1 MAVFIELS
9 TEPFEDNMRKY
20 AAGTPGINQRAGIT
34 SARRPLRGIE
44 VKTDT
49 YAMIQVIR
57 SDGSVIPLV
66 DQATP
71 DGLGGSTSSFLIQTA
86 QEARM
91 EKHQIIETFGEPY
104 IYFFGESPRFLDVQ
118 AILIN
123 TNDFNWEAEWWDNWD
138 NRIRGTKAVE
148 QGARTYLF
156 YDDTVVEGY
165 MLMAQAIK
173 TSEQPWTVQL
183 SWRMYITNYRNI
195 SFVGDPNFPLQAN
208 VDLPPDIDL
217 TGADAFD
224 QLTSLYQNES
234 RTQQALAN
242 RDQSILDAAHQAG
255 AIPNSIGVTFG
266 PGGVT
271 TAPLQAP
278 SPASFGGV
286 RKMSDLIRTGIRS
299 TAFAPDV
306 GALIASLSENDP
318 ASRQAL
324 QVFNTL
330 TSRPIRSKIVDNTDE
345 WTGSGDFVDTPADG
359 LPSVF
364 TPYWRSVQESQ
375 NLFLDAI
382 RWMSCFGADMN
393 DHESLADIGLRVSFS
408 PNGVSIKGGIN
419 TNSIGATFSPRFSN
433 YAGTLPPSVGA
444 NTLVVNQNTTI
455 NPYAQPV
462 TQDLFFGNGVRAG
475 TSVGLDGVSL
485 GYQYGY
491 PSPYGGPGYGIV
503 GYGDQDGIGYGSGF
517 GQVGDPGHI
526 QPGRFTFAG
535 VEDNQ
540 SAFDRFVRPT
550 LPQGPQNGIGLGVSS
565 SGGVGV
571 GASIRIGGRPSAF
584 GMGVAPGTLT
594 PDMSCGAQGGLGVQI
609 GGGVGLTTSVQ
620 AGASI
625 GLGVRI

>member
-1 MAVFIELS
+1 
-9 TEPFEDNMRKY
+9 
-20 AAGTPGINQRAGIT
+20 
-34 SARRPLRGIE
+34 
-44 VKTDT
+44 
-49 YAMIQVIR
+49 
-57 SDGSVIPLV
+57 
-66 DQATP
+66 
-71 DGLGGSTSSFLIQTA
+71 
-86 QEARM
+86 M

-173 TSEQPWTVQL
+173 TSDQPWTVQL
-183 SWRMYITNYRNI
+183 SWRMFVTNYRNV

-208 VDLPPDIDL
+208 VNLPPDIDL
-217 TGADAFD
+217 TSADAFD
-224 QLTSLYQNES
+224 QLTTLYQNES
-234 RTQQALAN
+234 RTQQTLAN
-242 RDQSILDAAHQAG
+242 QDQAVQDAARQAG
-255 AIPNSIGVTFG
+255 VIPNSFGAALG

-271 TAPLQAP
+271 TGPLTGP
-278 SPASFGGV
+278 SPSAFGGV

-299 TAFAPDV
+299 TVFAPDV
-306 GALIASLSENDP
+306 GAMIASLSENDP
-318 ASRQAL
+318 ATRQAL
-324 QVFNTL
+324 EVFNTL
-330 TSRPIRSKIVDNTDE
+330 TSRPIRSKIVDNVDE

-382 RWMSCFGADMN
+382 RWMACFGADMN
-393 DHESLADIGLRVSFS
+393 DHESLADIGLRVTFS
-408 PNGVSIKGGIN
+408 PNGISVKGGVN

-433 YAGTLPPSVGA
+433 YAGGPGTPGNP
-444 NTLVVNQNTTI
+444 NTLIVNQNTTI
-455 NPYAQPV
+455 NPFAQPT
-462 TQDLFFGNGVRAG
+462 TQDLFFGSGVRAG
-475 TSVGLDGVSL
+475 TNAGLDGVSL

-491 PSPYGGPGYGIV
+491 SSPYGGVGYGVV
-503 GYGDQDGIGYGSGF
+503 GYGDQDGFGYGSGF
-517 GQVGDPGHI
+517 GDVGDPGHI

-535 VEDNQ
+535 VEDDQ
-540 SAFDRFVRPT
+540 SAFDRFIRPT
-550 LPQGPQNGIGLGVSS
+550 PTQGGQNGIGLGVSS

-584 GMGVAPGTLT
+584 GMGVAPGTLSSEMT
-594 PDMSCGAQGGLGVQI
+594 CNQPGGIGTGLIGQVGLSGGVQALAGI
-609 GGGVGLTTSVQ
+609 G
-620 AGASI
+620 I
-625 GLGVRI
+625 GVRI